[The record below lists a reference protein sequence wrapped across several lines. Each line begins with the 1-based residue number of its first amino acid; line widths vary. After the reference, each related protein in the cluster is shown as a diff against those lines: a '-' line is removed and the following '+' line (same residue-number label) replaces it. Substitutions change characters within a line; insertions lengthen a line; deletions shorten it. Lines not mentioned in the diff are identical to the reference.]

1 MANDQNDEFL
11 QQHAGK
17 WVAWDRQQTHVVAS
31 AETFEQVKSAA
42 AQAGERSV
50 LVAKIPARAS
60 WFQRSHKLL
69 YVFAVFIALGQ
80 PQPNAPL
87 AGAATHQGAVADDA
101 DDDSSDDDLSV
112 DKRWSDEHSGW

>member
-1 MANDQNDEFL
+1 MATDQNEEFL

-31 AETFEQVKSAA
+31 AATFEQVKSAA

-69 YVFAVFIALGQ
+69 YMFAVFIALGQ
-80 PQPNAPL
+80 PQPNPPFAS
-87 AGAATHQGAVADDA
+87 AATHQGVIADDA
-101 DDDSSDDDLSV
+101 DDDSADDDVSLE
-112 DKRWSDEHSGW
+112 KRWSEDD